1 MITGLILFF
10 FGTGPIKG
18 FATTLMI
25 GIAMSFFTAVFLTR
39 LIYERGL
46 EKNWFKH
53 LTFTTSLTKNW
64 LTHPKINFLGAR
76 KTGYIV
82 CAVLVV
88 IGVISFGIK
97 GLSKGI
103 DFSGGRNYVVR
114 FQEPVNTQEIAN
126 LLKPY
131 FEGSS
136 LSVITIGGE
145 NQVRVSTNYRIAEND
160 DAIDK
165 EIEMKLYDGLKSML
179 GGKTLD
185 QFKSDNIMSIQ
196 KVGPSI
202 AEDITIGAIW
212 AVILSLIAIALYIL
226 LRFRDISFS
235 AGTLVS
241 LAFDTVIIIS
251 FYSLFYGLL
260 PFSMEIDQSFI
271 AAILTVIG
279 YSVNDKVV
287 VFDRVREVIGLYP
300 KRDRY
305 LVINEALNSTLA
317 RTISTSLSTAIVL
330 LCIFI
335 LGGDTIR
342 SFTFAMLLGVIVGT
356 FSTLF
361 VAVPVAYE
369 IMGRKQKKAQLAEA
383 AK

>member
-1 MITGLILFF
+1 MGCDTFIDRYCTLHIASIPRYFFQCRNVGF
-10 FGTGPIKG
+10 FGI
-18 FATTLMI
+18 
-25 GIAMSFFTAVFLTR
+25 R
-39 LIYERGL
+39 Y
-46 EKNWFKH
+46 
-53 LTFTTSLTKNW
+53 
-64 LTHPKINFLGAR
+64 
-76 KTGYIV
+76 
-82 CAVLVV
+82 
-88 IGVISFGIK
+88 
-97 GLSKGI
+97 
-103 DFSGGRNYVVR
+103 RN
-114 FQEPVNTQEIAN
+114 
-126 LLKPY
+126 
-131 FEGSS
+131 
-136 LSVITIGGE
+136 
-145 NQVRVSTNYRIAEND
+145 
-160 DAIDK
+160 
-165 EIEMKLYDGLKSML
+165 
-179 GGKTLD
+179 
-185 QFKSDNIMSIQ
+185 
-196 KVGPSI
+196 
-202 AEDITIGAIW
+202 
-212 AVILSLIAIALYIL
+212 
-226 LRFRDISFS
+226 
-235 AGTLVS
+235 
-241 LAFDTVIIIS
+241 
-251 FYSLFYGLL
+251 YSLFYGLL

>member
-1 MITGLILFF
+1 M
-10 FGTGPIKG
+10 
-18 FATTLMI
+18 
-25 GIAMSFFTAVFLTR
+25 
-39 LIYERGL
+39 
-46 EKNWFKH
+46 
-53 LTFTTSLTKNW
+53 
-64 LTHPKINFLGAR
+64 
-76 KTGYIV
+76 
-82 CAVLVV
+82 VV

-305 LVINEALNSTLA
+305 LVVNEALNSTLA
-317 RTISTSLSTAIVL
+317 RTIRYIVKYGNRAAL
-330 LCIFI
+330 YIY
-335 LGGDTIR
+335 LGWRYDSELYIR
-342 SFTFAMLLGVIVGT
+342 YVIGGYSRYFLDSVCCCSGGIRDYGKKT
-356 FSTLF
+356 EKSSNL
-361 VAVPVAYE
+361 
-369 IMGRKQKKAQLAEA
+369 QKLRNKDFEFR
-383 AK
+383 